1 MHFADQ
7 MMMFTTLV
15 VILNSLVVPGN
26 SFTVSS
32 LSSQRIPSHLH
43 VRSSIHFDGGLTS
56 GLISNLAELA
66 LKVRLKGQTGVEC
79 NVSAN
84 SSDLLF
90 KGRVGPVT
98 VKGRGWKSQLG
109 LSCRAIEATVD
120 TCELDVGRI
129 LSNRK
134 LVLTTPATGQATIAL
149 NNVDFANF
157 ITHPYMQPPAL
168 RQKDGEKFA
177 FLKEGTV
184 VDASSGN
191 VTFFGL
197 YMGHKWKLI
206 LTRGQA
212 KQRAKVIA
220 TPEGTTTISD
230 LDATS
235 AELSLAMTNF
245 FNEMKFELDG
255 TWLTFKDMMVTAKGS
270 SPSLMLRLNI
280 IVKKFP
286 SPGLAF

>member
-1 MHFADQ
+1 
-7 MMMFTTLV
+7 MMKFTTIV
-15 VILNSLVVPGN
+15 VILASLVIPGN
-26 SFTVSS
+26 SFTTSS
-32 LSSQRIPSHLH
+32 LGSHRMASRLH

-109 LSCRAIEATVD
+109 LSCRAIEATVE

-157 ITHPYMQPPAL
+157 ITHPYMKPPAL
-168 RQKDGEKFA
+168 RHKDGEEFA
-177 FLKEGTV
+177 FLKEGTI

-191 VTFFGL
+191 VTFFGS
-197 YMGHKWKLI
+197 YMGQKWKLI
-206 LTRGQA
+206 LTRGEA

-220 TPEGTTTISD
+220 TPEGITTIPH
-230 LDATS
+230 LEATS
-235 AELSLAMTNF
+235 AELSHAMTNF

-255 TWLTFKDMMVTAKGS
+255 TWLTFKDMMVTEKGS